1 MIWQLDATVS
11 FFVLVFIPLR
21 LSFYKDFNVIANFQN
36 PLALVGRLL
45 LALLFLPAGI
55 SKIGGFAGTVGYIAS
70 KGLPMASAAAVATIV
85 IEVVASLA
93 LIAGFGTRWAAL
105 VLAGFTVVAT
115 FIFHNFWAMP
125 ADQAMMQ
132 QLMFYKNIA
141 VVGGLL
147 VLAAHGAGAWSVD
160 AKRSH

>member
-1 MIWQLDATVS
+1 MFTTL
-11 FFVLVFIPLR
+11 
-21 LSFYKDFNVIANFQN
+21 QN

-55 SKIGGFAGTVGYIAS
+55 MKIGGFAGTAGYIGS
-70 KGLPMASAAAVATIV
+70 KGLPLPELGAMIAIIV
-85 IEVVASLA
+85 EVGGGLA
-93 LIAGFGTRWAAL
+93 LIAGFGTRMAAL
-105 VLAGFTVVAT
+105 ALAVFTLVAT
-115 FIFHNFWAMP
+115 FVFHNFWGVP

-147 VLAAHGAGAWSVD
+147 VLAAHGAGAWSLD
-160 AKRSH
+160 ARRNA

>member
-1 MIWQLDATVS
+1 MFTSL
-11 FFVLVFIPLR
+11 
-21 LSFYKDFNVIANFQN
+21 QN

-70 KGLPMASAAAVATIV
+70 KGLPMPSVAAVIAIIV
-85 IEVVASLA
+85 EVVGAVA

-105 VLAGFTVVAT
+105 ALAGFTFIPT
-115 FIFHNFWAMP
+115 FLFHNFWAMP
-125 ADQAMMQ
+125 AEQVMMQ
-132 QLMFYKNIA
+132 QLMFFKNIA

-160 AKRSH
+160 AKRVG